1 LYRKLHFWRCLPLA
15 LLLFVYPWNQ
25 PALALDPQKAISQYI
40 FNSWTSEDGLPQNTV
55 MAIAQTADGYL
66 WLGTEEGLARF
77 DGVSF
82 TIFDPSNTP
91 EIKNNFILAL
101 YVDKEDNLWIGTN
114 DGISRFK
121 DGRFTSFT
129 THDGLSNNI
138 VRGFCEDKNG
148 TLWIATDGG
157 GLNAFKDGKFTSY
170 TTKDGLSGN
179 KVMTVYG
186 DREGN
191 LWIGTYEGGGLSKF
205 KDGRFT
211 TFTKKDGLSDHTV
224 WTIHED
230 REFNL
235 WIGTERGLNKFSDGK
250 FTRFH
255 PTDGLSSEIV
265 KSVYED
271 LDGNLWIATFGG
283 GLNRFRDGTFTS
295 FTMKDG
301 LSNNIVRT
309 IYEDQEGSLWIGT
322 DGGGLTQVRDGKFT
336 SFTTKEDLSNDLIT
350 TIYEDKHGSL
360 WIGTFGGGLNRLNNG
375 KIATFNKKDGL
386 SSDFVYSIGEDSE
399 GNLWVGTYG
408 GGLNRFRDGKFPSFT
423 TKQGLSNNY
432 VLSIN
437 EDEQG
442 TLWIGTSHGELNR
455 FRDGKFTSFVVD
467 EGLSNVWAIHE
478 DRQSRL
484 WIGTTYGLKIFSN
497 GQFTPVTPGNG
508 SVSDVVR
515 AIYQDKDGTLW
526 IAGGRGLS
534 RFKDGKLTFF
544 DLKTGLLNIGMFAIL
559 DDDSNNLWITSHK
572 GIFRVSK
579 NQLNDFADGK
589 TDSITPQ
596 VYSTAD
602 GLRSNECNPGSPAG
616 FRTRDGRLWFAT
628 IKGVSAID
636 PNNIKLNPLRPP
648 VAIERVSINGKSFSP
663 RETAEVAPG
672 AGDLEFE
679 FTALSFVAPQKV
691 RFKYKLD
698 GFDLEWIDAGIART
712 ARYTNI
718 APGEYRFRVMACNN
732 DGLWNETGASF
743 GFYLRPRFYQM
754 YWFYTSIAASFV
766 LLGLMLHR
774 IRVRTLEHR
783 KTELERLVGVRTKDL
798 LQTTR
803 HLEAANRRRADFVSG
818 VSHSLKTPLTLIRLY
833 GETLLYGDEF
843 SVEGRRG
850 FYQIIIRESER
861 LTHLVHNVLD
871 FSQIDRDV
879 KQYSFQEGDLAS
891 IVRETVEVYA
901 QHLRRAGFTVEVDL
915 AADLPSVRFDSASL
929 AEVILNLLDNAAK
942 YCNGRKHIS
951 VRLRLETLN
960 AVLEIED
967 QGIGIP
973 DSEQERIFE
982 QFYRGPNAANKGG
995 YGLGL
1000 FLVKKIIGAHGGTI
1014 EVKSQASQG
1023 STFRM
1028 VFPLSQNGSEVDRS
1042 QTS

>member
-1 LYRKLHFWRCLPLA
+1 VCS
-15 LLLFVYPWNQ
+15 WNQ

-55 MAIAQTADGYL
+55 MAIAQTSDGYL

-77 DGVSF
+77 DGVNF
-82 TIFDPSNTP
+82 TIFDLSNTP
-91 EIKNNFILAL
+91 EIKNNVILAL
-101 YVDKEDNLWIGTN
+101 YVDREDNLWIGTN
-114 DGISRFK
+114 DGMNRFK
-121 DGRFTSFT
+121 DGTFTSFT
-129 THDGLSNNI
+129 TREGLSNNI

-157 GLNAFKDGKFTSY
+157 GLNAFKNGKFTSF

-179 KVMTVYG
+179 KVMTVYE
-186 DREGN
+186 DREDN
-191 LWIGTYEGGGLSKF
+191 LWIGTYEGAGLSKF
-205 KDGRFT
+205 KDGKFT
-211 TFTKKDGLSDHTV
+211 TFSKQDGLSDHTV
-224 WTIHED
+224 WTIHQD
-230 REFNL
+230 RKFNL
-235 WIGTERGLNKFSDGK
+235 WIGTERGLNKFSEGK

-255 PTDGLSSEIV
+255 PKDGLSSEIV
-265 KSVYED
+265 KSVFED

-301 LSNNIVRT
+301 LSNDIVRT
-309 IYEDQEGSLWIGT
+309 IYEDKEGSLWIGT
-322 DGGGLTQVRDGKFT
+322 DGGGLSQLRDGKFT
-336 SFTTKEDLSNDLIT
+336 SFTTKEHLSNDSTT

-375 KIATFNKKDGL
+375 KVTTFTKKDGL
-386 SSDFVYSIGEDSE
+386 SNDFVFSIGEDSE

-423 TKQGLSNNY
+423 TQQGLSNNY
-432 VLSIN
+432 VLSIT

-442 TLWIGTSHGELNR
+442 SLWIGTSHGELNH
-455 FRDGKFTSFVVD
+455 FNDGKFTSFVVD
-467 EGLSNVWAIHE
+467 EGRSNVFAIHK
-478 DRQSRL
+478 DKQGRL
-484 WIGTTYGLKIFSN
+484 WIGTTYGLNIFSN
-497 GQFTPVTPGNG
+497 RQFTPVTPRTG
-508 SVSDVVR
+508 SVGDVVR
-515 AIYQDKDGTLW
+515 AIYEDRDGTLW

-534 RFKDGKLTFF
+534 RFKDGKLTSF
-544 DLKTGLLNIGMFAIL
+544 DLQTGLAFGIVE
-559 DDDSNNLWITSHK
+559 DDSNNLWLTSHK
-572 GIFRVSK
+572 GIVRVSK
-579 NQLNDFADGK
+579 KQLNEFADGH

-602 GLRSNECNPGSPAG
+602 GLRSNECNPGATSAY
-616 FRTRDGRLWFAT
+616 RTSDGKLWFAT
-628 IKGVSAID
+628 VKGVSSID

-648 VAIERVSINGKSFSP
+648 VAVERVSIDGKLFSP

-672 AGDLEFE
+672 ARDLEFE

-698 GFDLEWIDAGIART
+698 GFDREWIDAGTART

-718 APGEYRFRVMACNN
+718 APGAYRFRVMACNN
-732 DGLWNETGASF
+732 DGLWSQTGASF
-743 GFYLRPRFYQM
+743 GFYLRPRFYQT
-754 YWFYTSIAASFV
+754 YWFYTSIAASFL
-766 LLGLMLHR
+766 LLGLTLHR

-783 KTELERLVGVRTKDL
+783 KTELERLVDVRTKDL
-798 LQTTR
+798 LQTT
-803 HLEAANRRRADFVSG
+803 HQLEEANRRRADFVSG

-871 FSQIDRDV
+871 FSRIDRDV

-891 IVRETVEVYA
+891 IVRESVDVYA
-901 QHLRRAGFTVEVDL
+901 QHLRRAGFTIEVDL
-915 AADLPSVRFDSASL
+915 AADLPSIRLDAASL
-929 AEVILNLLDNAAK
+929 AEVVLNLLDNAAK

-951 VRLRLETLN
+951 VRLRLETPN
-960 AVLEIED
+960 AVLEVED

-982 QFYRGPNAANKGG
+982 QFYRGPNAAAKGG

-1000 FLVKKIIGAHGGTI
+1000 FLVKNIMGAHGGMI
-1014 EVKSQASQG
+1014 EVKSQAGQG
-1023 STFRM
+1023 STFRL
-1028 VFPLSQNGSEVDRS
+1028 VFPLAHNGSE
-1042 QTS
+1042 

>member
-1 LYRKLHFWRCLPLA
+1 
-15 LLLFVYPWNQ
+15 
-25 PALALDPQKAISQYI
+25 
-40 FNSWTSEDGLPQNTV
+40 

-82 TIFDPSNTP
+82 TIFDQSNTP
-91 EIKNNFILAL
+91 EIKNNVILAL
-101 YVDKEDNLWIGTN
+101 YVDRKDNLWIGTN
-114 DGISRFK
+114 DGMNRFK

-129 THDGLSNNI
+129 TRDGLSNNI
-138 VRGFCEDKNG
+138 VRAFCEDKNG

-157 GLNAFKDGKFTSY
+157 GLNAFKEGKFTSY

-179 KVMTVYG
+179 KVMTVYE

-191 LWIGTYEGGGLSKF
+191 LWIGTYEGAGLSKF
-205 KDGRFT
+205 KDGKFT
-211 TFTKKDGLSDHTV
+211 TFSKKDGLSDHTV
-224 WTIHED
+224 WTIRED
-230 REFNL
+230 RKFNL
-235 WIGTERGLNKFSDGK
+235 WIGTERGLNKFSDAK

-255 PTDGLSSEIV
+255 PKDGLSSEIV

-271 LDGNLWIATFGG
+271 LDGNVWIATFGG

-301 LSNNIVRT
+301 FSNDIVRT
-309 IYEDQEGSLWIGT
+309 IYEDKEGSLWIGT
-322 DGGGLTQVRDGKFT
+322 DGGGLSQVRDGKFT
-336 SFTTKEDLSNDLIT
+336 SFTTKQHLSNDSTT

-360 WIGTFGGGLNRLNNG
+360 WIGTFGGGLNRLSNG
-375 KIATFNKKDGL
+375 QVTTFTKKDGL
-386 SSDFVYSIGEDSE
+386 SNDFVFSIGEDSE

-423 TKQGLSNNY
+423 TQQGPSNNY
-432 VLSIN
+432 ILSIID
-437 EDEQG
+437 DEQG
-442 TLWIGTSHGELNR
+442 SLWIGTSHGELNH
-455 FRDGKFTSFVVD
+455 FSDGKFTSFVVD
-467 EGLSNVWAIHE
+467 EGRSNVFAILE
-478 DRQSRL
+478 DKQSRL
-484 WIGTTYGLKIFSN
+484 WIGTTYGLNIFSN
-497 GQFTPVTPGNG
+497 GQFTPVTPRTG
-508 SVSDVVR
+508 SVGDVVR
-515 AIYQDKDGTLW
+515 AIYEDTDGTLW

-534 RFKDGKLTFF
+534 RFKDGKLTSF
-544 DLKTGLLNIGMFAIL
+544 DLKTGLAFAIVE
-559 DDDSNNLWITSHK
+559 DDTNNLWLTSHK
-572 GIFRVSK
+572 GIVRVSK
-579 NQLNDFADGK
+579 QQLNDFADGHI
-589 TDSITPQ
+589 DSITPQ

-602 GLRSNECNPGSPAG
+602 GLRSNECNPGANSA
-616 FRTRDGRLWFAT
+616 FRTRDGKLWFAT
-628 IKGVSAID
+628 VKGVSSID

-648 VAIERVSINGKSFSP
+648 VAVERVSIDGKSFSP

-672 AGDLEFE
+672 ARDLEFE

-698 GFDLEWIDAGIART
+698 GFDREWIDAGTARR

-732 DGLWNETGASF
+732 DGLWSETGASF
-743 GFYLRPRFYQM
+743 AFYLRPRFYQT

-766 LLGLMLHR
+766 LLGLTLHR

-783 KTELERLVGVRTKDL
+783 KTELERLVDVRTKDL
-798 LQTTR
+798 LQTT
-803 HLEAANRRRADFVSG
+803 HQLEEANRRRADFVSG

-843 SVEGRRG
+843 TVEGRRG

-871 FSQIDRDV
+871 FSRIDRDV

-891 IVRETVEVYA
+891 IVRESVEVYA
-901 QHLRRAGFTVEVDL
+901 QHLRRAGFTIDVDL
-915 AADLPSVRFDSASL
+915 AADLPRIRLDAASL
-929 AEVILNLLDNAAK
+929 AEVVLNLLDNAAK

-951 VRLRLETLN
+951 VRLKLETPN
-960 AVLEIED
+960 AVLEVED

-973 DSEQERIFE
+973 DSEQERIFD
-982 QFYRGPNAANKGG
+982 QFYRGPNAVAKGG

-1000 FLVKKIIGAHGGTI
+1000 FLVKNIMGAHGGMI
-1014 EVKSQASQG
+1014 EVKSQSGQG
-1023 STFRM
+1023 STFRL
-1028 VFPLSQNGSEVDRS
+1028 VFPLGQNGSE
-1042 QTS
+1042 

>member
-1 LYRKLHFWRCLPLA
+1 
-15 LLLFVYPWNQ
+15 
-25 PALALDPQKAISQYI
+25 
-40 FNSWTSEDGLPQNTV
+40 V

-82 TIFDPSNTP
+82 TIFDLSNTP
-91 EIKNNFILAL
+91 EIKNNVILTL
-101 YVDKEDNLWIGTN
+101 YVDKENNLWIGTN
-114 DGISRFK
+114 DGLNRFR
-121 DGRFTSFT
+121 DGKFTSFT
-129 THDGLSNNI
+129 TQDGLSNNI
-138 VRGFCEDKNG
+138 VRGFCEDQNG

-191 LWIGTYEGGGLSKF
+191 LWIGTYEGAGLSKF
-205 KDGRFT
+205 KDGKFT
-211 TFTKKDGLSDHTV
+211 TFSKKDGLSDHTV

-230 REFNL
+230 CESNL
-235 WIGTERGLNKFSDGK
+235 WIGTERGLNKFSNGK

-255 PTDGLSSEIV
+255 PRDGLSSDIV

-271 LDGNLWIATFGG
+271 HDGNLWIATFGG
-283 GLNRFRDGTFTS
+283 GLNRFKNGTFTS

-309 IYEDQEGSLWIGT
+309 IYEDKEGSLWIGT
-322 DGGGLTQVRDGKFT
+322 DGGGLNQVRDGKFT
-336 SFTTKEDLSNDLIT
+336 SLTTKEHLSSDSIT

-375 KIATFNKKDGL
+375 KVTTFTQKDGL
-386 SSDFVYSIGEDSE
+386 SNDFVYSIGEESE

-408 GGLNRFRDGKFPSFT
+408 GGLNRFRDGKFPPFSME
-423 TKQGLSNNY
+423 QGLSNNY

-437 EDEQG
+437 EDKQG
-442 TLWIGTSHGELNR
+442 SLWIGTSHGELNR

-467 EGLSNVWAIHE
+467 EGLSNVAAIYE

-484 WIGTTYGLKIFSN
+484 WVGTTYGLNIFSN
-497 GQFTPVTPGNG
+497 GQFTPVTPRTG

-515 AIYQDKDGTLW
+515 VIYEDRDGVLW

-534 RFKDGKLTFF
+534 RFKDGKLTSF
-544 DLKTGLLNIGMFAIL
+544 DLKTALLNSAAFAIL
-559 DDDSNNLWITSHK
+559 EDDSNNLWLTSRK

-579 NQLNDFADGK
+579 KQLNDFADGM

-602 GLRSNECNPGSPAG
+602 GLRSNECNPGSPSA
-616 FRTRDGRLWFAT
+616 FRTRDGKLWFAT
-628 IKGVSAID
+628 VKGVYSID
-636 PNNIKLNPLRPP
+636 PNNIKLNPLPPP
-648 VAIERVSINGKSFSP
+648 VAIERVSIDGKSFSP
-663 RETAEVAPG
+663 LETAEVAPG
-672 AGDLEFE
+672 TGDLEFE
-679 FTALSFVAPQKV
+679 FTALSFMAPQKV
-691 RFKYKLD
+691 KFKYKLE
-698 GFDLEWIDAGIART
+698 GFDREWIDAGTTRT

-718 APGEYRFRVMACNN
+718 APGEYRFRVIACNN

-743 GFYLRPRFYQM
+743 GFYLQPRFYQTS
-754 YWFYTSIAASFV
+754 WFYTSIAASFV
-766 LLGLMLHR
+766 LLGLTLHW

-783 KTELERLVGVRTKDL
+783 KTELERLVDVRTKDL

-803 HLEAANRRRADFVSG
+803 QLEEANRRRADFVSG

-833 GETLLYGDEF
+833 GETLLYGGEF

-891 IVRETVEVYA
+891 IVRESVEVYA
-901 QHLRRAGFTVEVDL
+901 QHLRRAGFTIEVDL
-915 AADLPSVRFDSASL
+915 ATDLPSIRFDAASL
-929 AEVILNLLDNAAK
+929 AEVVLNLLDNAAK
-942 YCNGRKHIS
+942 YCNGRNHIS
-951 VRLRLETLN
+951 VRLGLETPN

-967 QGIGIP
+967 QGIGIR

-982 QFYRGPNAANKGG
+982 QFYRGPNTAVKGG

-1000 FLVKKIIGAHGGTI
+1000 FLVKKIMSAHGGTI
-1014 EVKSQASQG
+1014 EVRSQAGQG
-1023 STFRM
+1023 STFRLA
-1028 VFPLSQNGSEVDRS
+1028 FPLSQNGAEADTS
-1042 QTS
+1042 QTSVIQIEENGNANDSSHRRSRGPHKRAGNESRA

>member
-1 LYRKLHFWRCLPLA
+1 MYS
-15 LLLFVYPWNQ
+15 WNQ

-40 FNSWTSEDGLPQNTV
+40 FDSWTSEDGLPQNTV

-82 TIFDPSNTP
+82 TIFDLSNTP
-91 EIKNNFILAL
+91 EIKNNVILAL

-129 THDGLSNNI
+129 TRDGLSNNI
-138 VRGFCEDKNG
+138 VRGFFEDKNG
-148 TLWIATDGG
+148 ILWIATDGG

-191 LWIGTYEGGGLSKF
+191 LWIGTYEGAGLSRF
-205 KDGRFT
+205 TDGKFT
-211 TFTKKDGLSDHTV
+211 TFTKKEGLTDATV

-230 REFNL
+230 QKGNL
-235 WIGTERGLNKFSDGK
+235 WVGTGNGLNKFRDGK
-250 FTRFH
+250 FTSFYVR
-255 PTDGLSSEIV
+255 DGF

-271 LDGNLWIATFGG
+271 TDGNLWGGTFGG
-283 GLNRFRDGTFTS
+283 GLNRFKDSKFSPFTTRDG
-295 FTMKDG
+295 
-301 LSNNIVRT
+301 LPNRIVRT
-309 IYEDQEGSLWIGT
+309 IFEDKEGNLWIGT
-322 DGGGLTQVRDGKFT
+322 DGGGLNRLRDGKFT
-336 SFTTKEDLSNDLIT
+336 TFGTKESLSNDLVWP
-350 TIYEDKHGSL
+350 IYEDNLGSI
-360 WIGTFGGGLNRLNNG
+360 WIGTFGGGLNRL
-375 KIATFNKKDGL
+375 KDGKLTSFTTKAGL
-386 SSDFVYSIGEDSE
+386 SKDFVISIDEDSE
-399 GNLWVGTYG
+399 GSLWIGTLG
-408 GGLNRFRDGKFPSFT
+408 GGLNRFRDGKFTTFT
-423 TKQGLSNNY
+423 TKDGLSNEY
-432 VLSIN
+432 VFSITQ
-437 EDEQG
+437 DKQG
-442 TLWIGTSHGELNR
+442 SLWIGTSHGELNR
-455 FRDGKFTSFVVD
+455 FRHGKFTSFVVD
-467 EGLSNVWAIHE
+467 EGLSNVLVIYE

-484 WIGTTYGLKIFSN
+484 WVGTTYGLNIFSN
-497 GQFTPVTPGNG
+497 GQFTPVTPRTG

-515 AIYQDKDGTLW
+515 AIYEDRDGILW

-534 RFKDGKLTFF
+534 RFKDGKLTSF
-544 DLKTGLLNIGMFAIL
+544 DLKTELLNSATFAIL
-559 DDDSNNLWITSHK
+559 EDDSNNLWLTSHK

-579 NQLNDFADGK
+579 QELNDFADGQ
-589 TDSITPQ
+589 TDSITPE

-602 GLRSNECNPGSPAG
+602 GLRSNECNPGSPSA

-628 IKGVSAID
+628 VKGVSSID

-648 VAIERVSINGKSFSP
+648 VAVERVTIDGKSFSP

-672 AGDLEFE
+672 TGDLEFE
-679 FTALSFVAPQKV
+679 FTALSFVAPQKM

-698 GFDLEWIDAGIART
+698 GFDREWIDAGTART

-718 APGEYRFRVMACNN
+718 GPGEYRFRVMACNN

-743 GFYLRPRFYQM
+743 GFYLRPRFYQT

-774 IRVRTLEHR
+774 SRVRTLEHR
-783 KTELERLVGVRTKDL
+783 KTELERLVDIRTKDL

-803 HLEAANRRRADFVSG
+803 QLEAANRRRADFVSG

-871 FSQIDRDV
+871 FSQIDRDL

-891 IVRETVEVYA
+891 IVRESVEVYA
-901 QHLRRAGFTVEVDL
+901 QHLRRAGFTIEVDL
-915 AADLPSVRFDSASL
+915 AADLPSIRFDAASI
-929 AEVILNLLDNAAK
+929 AEVVLNLLDNAAK

-951 VRLRLETLN
+951 VRLRLETPN
-960 AVLEIED
+960 AVLEVED

-982 QFYRGPNAANKGG
+982 QFYRGPNAVAKGG

-1000 FLVKKIIGAHGGTI
+1000 FLVKKIMGAHGGMI
-1014 EVKSQASQG
+1014 EVKSQAGQG
-1023 STFRM
+1023 STFRL
-1028 VFPLSQNGSEVDRS
+1028 VFPLSQNGSGSERS
-1042 QTS
+1042 QTSGIR